1 MFITAVS
8 GAVTVVLTL
17 NEGNN
22 KASQLFRARMFFHSK
37 PEPIR
42 G

>member
-1 MFITAVS
+1 MITVVS
-8 GAVTVVLTL
+8 TAVTVVSTV

-22 KASQLFRARMFFHSK
+22 KASQLFRARMFFHCK